1 MTTKPTNNIAIQ
13 KAWVV
18 SDIEQAAHKWSRALN
33 IGPFYLAEY
42 TPAVFENIEYRGKP
56 GKLHMKTAIA
66 YSGDIQIELVEPV
79 GIYPCAYF
87 DTIEEGGSGF
97 HHLCYWSDDMDADL
111 EHYQSQGFEIANQGQ
126 MTGGGP
132 RFAYI
137 DANEALGCMIE
148 LLERRE
154 STESVFAKW
163 RDDSK
168 HWTAGQDS
176 IVRL

>member
-1 MTTKPTNNIAIQ
+1 
-13 KAWVV
+13 
-18 SDIEQAAHKWSRALN
+18 
-33 IGPFYLAEY
+33 
-42 TPAVFENIEYRGKP
+42 
-56 GKLHMKTAIA
+56 
-66 YSGDIQIELVEPV
+66 
-79 GIYPCAYF
+79 
-87 DTIEEGGSGF
+87 
-97 HHLCYWSDDMDADL
+97 MDADL